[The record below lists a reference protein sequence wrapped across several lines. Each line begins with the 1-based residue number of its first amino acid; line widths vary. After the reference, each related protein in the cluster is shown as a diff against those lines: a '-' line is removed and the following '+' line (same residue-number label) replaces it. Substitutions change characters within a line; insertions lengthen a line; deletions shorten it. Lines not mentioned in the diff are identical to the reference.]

1 VLEPAPERVAV
12 DEVRE
17 CVPTVDFD
25 HRQEL
30 PVPQLEL
37 GPAADVDDVEL
48 EAELSPQPLDDLE
61 RPFAEA
67 AVGGAVNRD
76 SARYGY
82 RPLVV
87 VASATR

>member
-17 CVPTVDFD
+17 CVPTVDFN

-30 PVPQLEL
+30 PVLQLEL

-48 EAELSPQPLDDLE
+48 EAQLRSQLLHHLE

-67 AVGGAVNRD
+67 AVGGAVDGD
-76 SARYGY
+76 SVLYG
-82 RPLVV
+82 
-87 VASATR
+87 